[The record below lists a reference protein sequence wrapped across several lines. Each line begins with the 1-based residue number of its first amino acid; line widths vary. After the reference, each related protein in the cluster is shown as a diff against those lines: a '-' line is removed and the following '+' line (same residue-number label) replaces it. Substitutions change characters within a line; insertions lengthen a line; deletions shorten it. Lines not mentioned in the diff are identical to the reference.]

1 MSETPKKYLLE
12 PFKKGPFELSKNKTD
27 WATYAHHLAVAF
39 EAMDT
44 LPNFEEDS
52 SIFVFSDYGGDHKEA
67 FFNTYSFL
75 IVSADKLSVFE
86 RHMDEL
92 REKNG
97 LGDKEISYKDLGY
110 GPVKRSIKEYLDISD
125 GCIHGLLLSVCIDKT
140 IGSVFG
146 PDKKSAKENLLQL
159 CDQIGVGEYHEFKLE
174 RMYRIYVIIVLILDL
189 TTSSAHKILWQSDN
203 DQINEEGKRGS
214 FSDSQQHFVRFLNE
228 FTDKEYP
235 LFGFAKTF
243 SESCH
248 LTDLLS
254 LTDLAAGMVQ
264 DLLSQHYF
272 GRDLL
277 VGEEKG
283 EICKWLARKSR
294 FLEKKCIALV
304 KKDGLIYF
312 EPVDFYPVD

>member
-1 MSETPKKYLLE
+1 MNETPKKYLLE
-12 PFKKGPFELSKNKTD
+12 PFKRGPFKLSRRNVE
-27 WATYAHHLAVAF
+27 WATYVQNLASVF
-39 EAMDT
+39 EGMDV

-67 FFNTYSFL
+67 YFNTYSFL
-75 IVSADKLSVFE
+75 IVSADKLGVFE
-86 RHMDEL
+86 HHMVEL
-92 REKNG
+92 RERNG
-97 LGDKEISYKDLGY
+97 LGGKEISYKDLGY
-110 GPVKRSIKEYLDISD
+110 GPVKRSIKEYLDIAD
-125 GCIHGLLLSVCIDKT
+125 GCVHGMLLSVCIDKT

-146 PDKKSAKENLLQL
+146 PDKKTAKENLLQL
-159 CDQIGVGEYHEFKLE
+159 SDQIGAGEHHEFKLE
-174 RMYRIYVIIVLILDL
+174 RMYRIYVIVCLILDI
-189 TTSSAHKILWQSDN
+189 TTISGHKVLWQSDN
-203 DQINEEGKRGS
+203 DQINEEGGRAN

-228 FTDKEYP
+228 FTDKSYP

-243 SESCH
+243 NESSH

-272 GRDLL
+272 GRELL

-283 EICKWLARKSR
+283 EVCKWLARKSR
-294 FLEKKCIALV
+294 FLEKKCIAVV

-312 EPVDFYPVD
+312 EPVDFNPVD